1 MRWIS
6 EDVNFTCPRGRD
18 GVRSD
23 GAGWVVLSVVGKLV
37 LVVSVN
43 VVMGVLVDVVLVGL
57 VGLIKLVLLVSVT
70 LGVLMRRAGPW
81 GAARIRGGGFER
93 GLVGCPSI
101 ESTFP

>member
-6 EDVNFTCPRGRD
+6 EDVNATYSGGLD
-18 GVRSD
+18 GGGSD
-23 GAGWVVLSVVGKLV
+23 GAGWVVVSVVGKLV
-37 LVVSVN
+37 LFVSVN
-43 VVMGVLVDVVLVGL
+43 VVIGVLVDVVLVGL
-57 VGLIKLVLLVSVT
+57 VKLVLVVSVT